1 MKRKL
6 LSVLMALC
14 LILTLLPTAV
24 FAEELTPPEESGEQQ
39 EEQIKEPS
47 TPEKEP
53 DDPEKEQEGEED
65 LQPSDGDPELPAGD
79 GEDERDPQTPEDGVQ
94 DPTGEE
100 IPENGSTSVPNEVP
114 LQEIILL
121 EESAVTMEQNG
132 GTTEYDSVSAAIDAT
147 QAYNK
152 DTNKGL
158 YTITLNE
165 NLAEDVVIPEGRYIK
180 IDLNGHTLTNKESHT
195 IFNNSTR
202 ITIVD
207 TSAEKTGV
215 VDNISHGRGA
225 VYNNINAAIT
235 LQGGSY
241 TRSQEASTGSDASGS
256 NSWYVLKNFGT
267 MTIKDGVTVK
277 FSDSNSGLYS
287 SLIGNGWQNSSA
299 AEAGSNGEPKS
310 NAGGKQAKLTINGG
324 TFTGGQITV
333 KNDDYGELTIT
344 GGNFKQPGESRYA
357 VYNANTATISGGTFT
372 AESTV
377 VGSDYFAGG
386 ANTGKLTI
394 SKGTFTSESSGTAIS
409 MGAGADLTLT
419 GGTFQT
425 RGDGSSYVAGSII
438 QNSAA

>member
-202 ITIVD
+202 ITICLLY
-207 TSAEKTGV
+207 TSPSPR
-215 VDNISHGRGA
+215 D
-225 VYNNINAAIT
+225 
-235 LQGGSY
+235 
-241 TRSQEASTGSDASGS
+241 
-256 NSWYVLKNFGT
+256 
-267 MTIKDGVTVK
+267 
-277 FSDSNSGLYS
+277 
-287 SLIGNGWQNSSA
+287 
-299 AEAGSNGEPKS
+299 
-310 NAGGKQAKLTINGG
+310 
-324 TFTGGQITV
+324 
-333 KNDDYGELTIT
+333 
-344 GGNFKQPGESRYA
+344 
-357 VYNANTATISGGTFT
+357 
-372 AESTV
+372 
-377 VGSDYFAGG
+377 
-386 ANTGKLTI
+386 
-394 SKGTFTSESSGTAIS
+394 
-409 MGAGADLTLT
+409 
-419 GGTFQT
+419 
-425 RGDGSSYVAGSII
+425 
-438 QNSAA
+438 

>member
-158 YTITLNE
+158 YTMRTWL
-165 NLAEDVVIPEGRYIK
+165 
-180 IDLNGHTLTNKESHT
+180 
-195 IFNNSTR
+195 
-202 ITIVD
+202 
-207 TSAEKTGV
+207 KT
-215 VDNISHGRGA
+215 
-225 VYNNINAAIT
+225 
-235 LQGGSY
+235 
-241 TRSQEASTGSDASGS
+241 
-256 NSWYVLKNFGT
+256 W
-267 MTIKDGVTVK
+267 
-277 FSDSNSGLYS
+277 
-287 SLIGNGWQNSSA
+287 
-299 AEAGSNGEPKS
+299 
-310 NAGGKQAKLTINGG
+310 
-324 TFTGGQITV
+324 
-333 KNDDYGELTIT
+333 
-344 GGNFKQPGESRYA
+344 
-357 VYNANTATISGGTFT
+357 
-372 AESTV
+372 
-377 VGSDYFAGG
+377 
-386 ANTGKLTI
+386 
-394 SKGTFTSESSGTAIS
+394 
-409 MGAGADLTLT
+409 
-419 GGTFQT
+419 
-425 RGDGSSYVAGSII
+425 
-438 QNSAA
+438 

>member
-24 FAEELTPPEESGEQQ
+24 FAEELTPPEEAGEQQ
-39 EEQIKEPS
+39 EEQIKEPT

-277 FSDSNSGLYS
+277 FSDSNSGL
-287 SLIGNGWQNSSA
+287 
-299 AEAGSNGEPKS
+299 
-310 NAGGKQAKLTINGG
+310 
-324 TFTGGQITV
+324 
-333 KNDDYGELTIT
+333 
-344 GGNFKQPGESRYA
+344 
-357 VYNANTATISGGTFT
+357 
-372 AESTV
+372 
-377 VGSDYFAGG
+377 
-386 ANTGKLTI
+386 
-394 SKGTFTSESSGTAIS
+394 
-409 MGAGADLTLT
+409 
-419 GGTFQT
+419 
-425 RGDGSSYVAGSII
+425 
-438 QNSAA
+438 

>member
-235 LQGGSY
+235 LQGGTY

-299 AEAGSNGEPKS
+299 AENGVDPVVGWLVCVKGPYYGQSFPLKS
-310 NAGGKQAKLTINGG
+310 GKNRIGRAQSMDVRLLNDSSVSRDCVAVIVYDAKIGD
-324 TFTGGQITV
+324 FSVI
-333 KNDDYGELTIT
+333 
-344 GGNFKQPGESRYA
+344 PGDSDSLCYWNEAA
-357 VYNANTATISGGTFT
+357 VYAREQLTAYDTLELGDSGRNAFIFVPLCGERFSWADRQ
-372 AESTV
+372 
-377 VGSDYFAGG
+377 SD
-386 ANTGKLTI
+386 
-394 SKGTFTSESSGTAIS
+394 E
-409 MGAGADLTLT
+409 
-419 GGTFQT
+419 T
-425 RGDGSSYVAGSII
+425 RRD
-438 QNSAA
+438 